1 MEGFSFIEADYLQ
14 MESLGI
20 TEEQVRRQIE
30 TFQRSSYFV
39 NLEKACIP
47 GDGIQIIPPS
57 EREKYLEI
65 HYRAARQGRF
75 LKFVP
80 ASGAA
85 TRMFQSLLQ
94 IYHLPHFLEYD
105 ELLRRADQ
113 GVAVACDFVRFMEGL
128 PHFPFLDDL
137 EDALARDGFD
147 LDQLVED
154 HRFHT
159 ILEYLLTEYGLNYGG
174 LPKGLL
180 KFHRYEH
187 GSRTAFEEHL
197 VEAAHYL
204 GNGTGMCRLHFTVS
218 PEHERRFAGLLNS
231 VRGCYEDRFEMQ
243 YEVDFSSQK
252 STTDTLAVDVQNRPF
267 RDRHGR
273 LVFRPAGH
281 GALLENLN
289 DLQADLVYIKNI
301 DNVAPDPLKRDT
313 FLWKRIL
320 GGRLVEVQ
328 ERVHSLLRRLK
339 NEVSESIVSAA
350 DAFAQEELS
359 MPFPVS
365 YDEMPLEERHAFL
378 VKRLN
383 RPIRVCGVVRNVG
396 EPGGA
401 PFWVKDRNGSVSL
414 QIVEKAQVDFR
425 RPDQKTIWVSST
437 HFNPVDLVCGVRDCE
452 GHPFDLRRYVD
463 PEAVFISSKSK
474 DGREL
479 KALELPG
486 LWNGS
491 MGDWIS
497 VIVEVPRSTF
507 SPVKTIFDLLREE
520 HR

>member
-1 MEGFSFIEADYLQ
+1 
-14 MESLGI
+14 
-20 TEEQVRRQIE
+20 
-30 TFQRSSYFV
+30 
-39 NLEKACIP
+39 
-47 GDGIQIIPPS
+47 
-57 EREKYLEI
+57 
-65 HYRAARQGRF
+65 
-75 LKFVP
+75 
-80 ASGAA
+80 
-85 TRMFQSLLQ
+85 
-94 IYHLPHFLEYD
+94 
-105 ELLRRADQ
+105 
-113 GVAVACDFVRFMEGL
+113 
-128 PHFPFLDDL
+128 
-137 EDALARDGFD
+137 
-147 LDQLVED
+147 
-154 HRFHT
+154 
-159 ILEYLLTEYGLNYGG
+159 
-174 LPKGLL
+174 
-180 KFHRYEH
+180 
-187 GSRTAFEEHL
+187 
-197 VEAAHYL
+197 
-204 GNGTGMCRLHFTVS
+204 
-218 PEHERRFAGLLNS
+218 
-231 VRGCYEDRFEMQ
+231 
-243 YEVDFSSQK
+243 
-252 STTDTLAVDVQNRPF
+252 
-267 RDRHGR
+267 
-273 LVFRPAGH
+273 
-281 GALLENLN
+281 
-289 DLQADLVYIKNI
+289 VYIKNI

-452 GHPFDLRRYVD
+452 GRPFDLRRYVD